1 MAQSA
6 RSAWI
11 VGIIL
16 VFLVAAVAVQ
26 GYWLFQLHQKLP
38 ASSGRIDRTVSYK
51 EEPATPPPEAIPP
64 APRSATPRPAPPRS
78 FWDEWFARPFS
89 DDWDPFAEMER
100 MREEMLRMMDESL
113 QRFHR
118 SPLSRQF
125 RLGPPSFAPRTD
137 IEDAGDRYIVR
148 MDLPGVEKANISVQI
163 EGQTLSVTG
172 KTAEERREEDAS
184 GRYLRQERR
193 TGQFQRVVTL
203 PGPVQ
208 SDKMEA
214 KYADGVLTIT
224 VPKASPRQE
233 PRRVIVL

>member
-1 MAQSA
+1 MAQST

-11 VGIIL
+11 VGVIL
-16 VFLVAAVAVQ
+16 ALLVAAVAVQ
-26 GYWLFQLHQKLP
+26 GYWLYQLHQNLP
-38 ASSGRIDRTVSYK
+38 ASAARAETRTPVK
-51 EEPATPPPEAIPP
+51 DEPAVPPTESSPP
-64 APRSATPRPAPPRS
+64 APRSATPRAAPARPL
-78 FWDEWFARPFS
+78 WDEWFTRPFS

-100 MREEMLRMMDESL
+100 MREEMMRMMDESL

-125 RLGPPSFAPRTD
+125 QLGPRSFAPRTD

-148 MDLPGVEKANISVQI
+148 MDLPGVDKANISVQI